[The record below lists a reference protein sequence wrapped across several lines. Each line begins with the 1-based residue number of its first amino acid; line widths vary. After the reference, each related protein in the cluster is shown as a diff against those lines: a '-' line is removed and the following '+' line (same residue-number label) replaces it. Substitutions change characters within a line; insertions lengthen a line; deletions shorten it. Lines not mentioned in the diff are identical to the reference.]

1 MVPGNDKI
9 GEDDNNKY
17 FGAYFSRRL
26 RPNYHITNYLKE
38 NMNKTS
44 MIRVL
49 GKHGNFN
56 RNCTMEFR
64 FMPHYWTCVFHM
76 GLQSRSLNYL
86 NSSNVSCALT
96 FIYMFLLLNSLQNG
110 EYQQNYANK
119 KSNVPAGALLMG
131 SYLGSNCIV
140 FEVFLQ

>member
-9 GEDDNNKY
+9 GEDDNYKY
-17 FGAYFSRRL
+17 VGAYFSRRL
-26 RPNYHITNYLKE
+26 RPNYHITNYLKT
-38 NMNKTS
+38 NMDKTS

-49 GKHGNFN
+49 GKRDNFN

-64 FMPHYWTCVFHM
+64 FMPHYWTCVFYM

-86 NSSNVSCALT
+86 NSSNVSCALN
-96 FIYMFLLLNSLQNG
+96 FISMFLLLNSLQYR

-119 KSNVPAGALLMG
+119 K
-131 SYLGSNCIV
+131 
-140 FEVFLQ
+140 

>member
-9 GEDDNNKY
+9 GEDDNYKY
-17 FGAYFSRRL
+17 VGAYFSRRL
-26 RPNYHITNYLKE
+26 RPNYHITNYLKK
-38 NMNKTS
+38 NMDKTS

-64 FMPHYWTCVFHM
+64 FMPHYWTWVFHM

-86 NSSNVSCALT
+86 NSSNVSCALNL
-96 FIYMFLLLNSLQNG
+96 ISMFLLLNSLPYR
-110 EYQQNYANK
+110 EYQQSLCEQK
-119 KSNVPAGALLMG
+119 LNVPASTLLMG
-131 SYLGSNCIV
+131 NYLGSNCIV
-140 FEVFLQ
+140 FEVFPQ